1 MALDTAFYL
10 VTRDIAIRSGL
21 VDVRYRTH
29 DGRFILDNKDLSRV
43 RFTTDEY
50 VSGLA
55 GVEKITE
62 SEAQTL
68 IAKGG
73 YKKGLMADS
82 SPTTNGFANEAPI
95 VEETNDEQEV
105 VEEPNEGANV
115 ESNEVEGTSE
125 EPTENVEA
133 EEQASDNNEEET
145 ENNEQ
150 EKEEE

>member
-21 VDVRYRTH
+21 VDVRYRTL
-29 DGRFILDNKDLSRV
+29 DGRFILDNKDLSRI

-50 VSGLA
+50 VSGLK

-62 SEAQTL
+62 AEAQTL

-95 VEETNDEQEV
+95 VEEI
-105 VEEPNEGANV
+105 NEDANE
-115 ESNEVEGTSE
+115 ESNEVEETSE
-125 EPTENVEA
+125 EPTESVEE
-133 EEQASDNNEEET
+133 EEQVSDNDNEEEEIKT
-145 ENNEQ
+145 NEQ

>member
-10 VTRDIAIRSGL
+10 VTKEIAIRSGL
-21 VDVRYRTH
+21 VDVRYRTL

-50 VSGLA
+50 VNGLD

-73 YKKGLMADS
+73 YKKGLITDS
-82 SPTTNGFANEAPI
+82 SPTF
-95 VEETNDEQEV
+95 VEE
-105 VEEPNEGANV
+105 A
-115 ESNEVEGTSE
+115 
-125 EPTENVEA
+125 EPTENVEE
-133 EEQASDNNEEET
+133 EEQASINNEEEVET
-145 ENNEQ
+145 NEQ

>member
-21 VDVRYRTH
+21 VDVRYRTL

-55 GVEKITE
+55 GVEKISE

-68 IAKGG
+68 IARGG
-73 YKKGLMADS
+73 YKKGLGVENPNIELPTGDKEETVADS
-82 SPTTNGFANEAPI
+82 ETSSDETQGESTTER
-95 VEETNDEQEV
+95 
-105 VEEPNEGANV
+105 
-115 ESNEVEGTSE
+115 
-125 EPTENVEA
+125 TE
-133 EEQASDNNEEET
+133 EEQV
-145 ENNEQ
+145 ENNEDTN
-150 EKEEE
+150 EKEEEE

>member
-21 VDVRYRTH
+21 VDVRYRTL
-29 DGRFILDNKDLSRV
+29 DNRFILDNKDLSRV

-50 VSGLA
+50 VNGLD

-62 SEAQTL
+62 AEAQTL

-73 YKKGLMADS
+73 YKKGLMKDS
-82 SPTTNGFANEAPI
+82 SPITESIVNEAPLI
-95 VEETNDEQEV
+95 EETDSEQEV
-105 VEEPNEGANV
+105 VED
-115 ESNEVEGTSE
+115 ST
-125 EPTENVEA
+125 EPTEDVG
-133 EEQASDNNEEET
+133 EQEQDSKNER
-145 ENNEQ
+145 

>member
-21 VDVRYRTH
+21 VDVRYRTL

-62 SEAQTL
+62 AEAQTL
-68 IAKGG
+68 IAQGG
-73 YKKGLMADS
+73 YKKGLGVENPS
-82 SPTTNGFANEAPI
+82 TELPTG
-95 VEETNDEQEV
+95 EEEEPV
-105 VEEPNEGANV
+105 VESETSSDETQG
-115 ESNEVEGTSE
+115 EST
-125 EPTENVEA
+125 TEQTE
-133 EEQASDNNEEET
+133 EEQV
-145 ENNEQ
+145 ENNEDTN
-150 EKEEE
+150 EKEEDE

>member
-21 VDVRYRTH
+21 VDVRYRTL

-55 GVEKITE
+55 GVEKIIE

-68 IAKGG
+68 IARGG
-73 YKKGLMADS
+73 YKKGLGVENQNIELPTGGKEEPVADS
-82 SPTTNGFANEAPI
+82 ETLSDETQGESTT
-95 VEETNDEQEV
+95 EQ
-105 VEEPNEGANV
+105 
-115 ESNEVEGTSE
+115 
-125 EPTENVEA
+125 TE
-133 EEQASDNNEEET
+133 EEQV
-145 ENNEQ
+145 ENNEDTN
-150 EKEEE
+150 EKEEEE

>member
-10 VTRDIAIRSGL
+10 VTKEIAIRSGL
-21 VDVRYRTH
+21 IDVRYRTL
-29 DGRFILDNKDLSRV
+29 DNRFILDNKDLSRV

-50 VSGLA
+50 VNGLD

-62 SEAQTL
+62 AEAQTL

-82 SPTTNGFANEAPI
+82 SSTTNGFANEAPI
-95 VEETNDEQEV
+95 VEET
-105 VEEPNEGANV
+105 
-115 ESNEVEGTSE
+115 SE
-125 EPTENVEA
+125 EPTESVEE
-133 EEQASDNNEEET
+133 EEQVSDNNEEEEIET
-145 ENNEQ
+145 NEQ

>member
-21 VDVRYRTH
+21 VDVRYRTL

-68 IAKGG
+68 IAQGG
-73 YKKGLMADS
+73 YKKGL
-82 SPTTNGFANEAPI
+82 G
-95 VEETNDEQEV
+95 VENPSIEL
-105 VEEPNEGANV
+105 PN
-115 ESNEVEGTSE
+115 S
-125 EPTENVEA
+125 
-133 EEQASDNNEEET
+133 NEEEPVVESETPSDETESESTTEQTEEEQT
-145 ENNEQ
+145 ENNEDTN
-150 EKEEE
+150 EKEEEE

>member
-62 SEAQTL
+62 SEAQAL
-68 IAKGG
+68 IAQGG
-73 YKKGLMADS
+73 YKKGLGVENPS
-82 SPTTNGFANEAPI
+82 IELPTGD
-95 VEETNDEQEV
+95 EEEPVVNSETPSDETQE
-105 VEEPNEGANV
+105 ESTTEPNE
-115 ESNEVEGTSE
+115 
-125 EPTENVEA
+125 
-133 EEQASDNNEEET
+133 EEQV
-145 ENNEQ
+145 ENDKDTN
-150 EKEEE
+150 EKEEEE

>member
-21 VDVRYRTH
+21 VDVRYRTL

-62 SEAQTL
+62 AEAQTL
-68 IAKGG
+68 IARGG
-73 YKKGLMADS
+73 YKKGLGVENPS
-82 SPTTNGFANEAPI
+82 TELPTG
-95 VEETNDEQEV
+95 EEEEPV
-105 VEEPNEGANV
+105 VESETSSDETQE
-115 ESNEVEGTSE
+115 EST
-125 EPTENVEA
+125 TEQTE
-133 EEQASDNNEEET
+133 EEQV
-145 ENNEQ
+145 ENNEDTN
-150 EKEEE
+150 EKEEEE